1 MKKLITGAAIGLAF
15 MASTASAA
23 IPDSVKIAQLENE
36 ILQLQLDI
44 QNMVDTLNKHQETF
58 TLADAEFNE
67 QGWANGGFVVAGYW
81 VAALDNLYQI
91 EKTKSETLQ
100 AALDVHEKTD
110 KEAKKQILDL
120 NAIIDAATATNA
132 EMEALA
138 AEYHRK
144 WEDALEA
151 LANKQI
157 ELDGVYDNFVAATE
171 TALDFSN
178 QIDELE
184 ADISALQTT
193 VAKLTG
199 DLHEVN
205 LLLQTS
211 ETVNESIITQL
222 NNLKTDHN
230 NLKIESAADIAA
242 LNVTIDKLQAD
253 LDEWTDHII
262 VKHKGHG
269 GLLKGKTDQ
278 YAPGTDNY
286 YVHGQMYSVNVS
298 DPNRYFR
305 IYNSANPDL
314 DPSDPDTQWGGFSGA
329 YDITKGSGRVAYAN
343 IVHADAEVGSIIHI
357 KSTQILKLKDGW
369 IIPKHDNLP
378 VSSSYS
384 QYAINQYPGHSA
396 IAEEVGYKG
405 GWTTNSVGAFV
416 WSSSDSNPSFN
427 WRTKSSQSVRNMI
440 MRIARGSYDTGF
452 REGYNQGFEDGYNL
466 GYLHGSQGQPH
477 KDAK

>member
-23 IPDSVKIAQLENE
+23 IPDSLKIAQLENE
-36 ILQLQLDI
+36 IIQLQGDI
-44 QNMVDTLNKHQETF
+44 KDMVKIINKYQNTF
-58 TLADAEFNE
+58 TLENPEFDH
-67 QGWANGGFVVAGYW
+67 QGWKNGNAAIAGYW
-81 VAALDNLYQI
+81 VATLDNLYKN
-91 EKTKSETLQ
+91 EKTKNETLQ
-100 AALDVHEKTD
+100 QTLDDT
-110 KEAKKQILDL
+110 
-120 NAIIDAATATNA
+120 T
-132 EMEALA
+132 
-138 AEYHRK
+138 
-144 WEDALEA
+144 
-151 LANKQI
+151 
-157 ELDGVYDNFVAATE
+157 F
-171 TALDFSN
+171 DFTN
-178 QIDELE
+178 QINELE
-184 ADISALQTT
+184 ANLDTLETKISDLEIDLATT
-193 VAKLTG
+193 NEEKATKVA
-199 DLHEVN
+199 N
-205 LLLQTS
+205 L
-211 ETVNESIITQL
+211 N
-222 NNLKTDHN
+222 
-230 NLKIESAADIAA
+230 A
-242 LNVTIDKLQAD
+242 TIDELQAD

-262 VKHKGHG
+262 VKHKSHG

-286 YVHGQMYSVNVS
+286 YVHGQMYSHNVS

-314 DPSDPDTQWGGFSGA
+314 DPSHPDTQWGGFSGA
-329 YDITKGSGRVAYAN
+329 YDISKGSGRVAYAN

-369 IIPKHDNLP
+369 IIPKHNNLP